1 MKPTCPTVFIV
12 IRLLTR
18 IPSSNPE
25 TGWQC
30 RLATMG
36 VFRLVG
42 RGFVFG
48 ADAGF
53 RSSQK
58 AHIAGWLPASLCA
71 SAVIL
76 GSAISMTAQ
85 NPADGSIQQAMR
97 QGSQAM
103 TSGDFPSALTAYTTV
118 THQQPDLAEG
128 HFNLGLAL
136 FQSGLLDK
144 ARPELA
150 RALALKPGLHGANLF
165 LGLIDYRENRF
176 SDAERRLERET
187 ALDSHNAKAFMWLG
201 VCRLA
206 EDNPQAAIAA
216 LDKAYSIDPH
226 DVDILYHRGR
236 AYFLVANAS
245 YATMFQLN
253 PDSVRVHQVLAEAYA
268 QATRNQQAIAEL
280 EMAVKTAPRQPGL
293 HEELA
298 DQYWVVG
305 DLDKANTAYHEELK
319 IDPFATSSMYKL
331 GSLLVLSQNPSEGVG
346 LLRDALHADPSLIDA
361 HYYLGVGL
369 TAIDQP
375 AEAIGEFNQA
385 IAADPKNDRAI
396 SAYFRLAQVYRRL
409 HQNDE
414 AQAAMQNFLRL
425 RAESRAVHDDRA
437 AQIAHKRTDL
447 PVENPDRAALEGG
460 AG

>member
-1 MKPTCPTVFIV
+1 M
-12 IRLLTR
+12 
-18 IPSSNPE
+18 
-25 TGWQC
+25 
-30 RLATMG
+30 MG
-36 VFRLVG
+36 GLV
-42 RGFVFG
+42 
-48 ADAGF
+48 
-53 RSSQK
+53 
-58 AHIAGWLPASLCA
+58 CA
-71 SAVIL
+71 
-76 GSAISMTAQ
+76 TAQ
-85 NPADGSIQQAMR
+85 NSADDSIQQAMQ

-103 TSGDFPSALTAYTTV
+103 TSGDFAAAVTAYSAIT
-118 THQQPDLAEG
+118 QRQPDLAEG

-136 FQSGLLDK
+136 FQSGQLDN

-176 SDAERRLERET
+176 KDAEVRLERET
-187 ALDSHNAKAFMWLG
+187 TLDSHNAKAFMWLG

-206 EDNPQAAIAA
+206 EENPQGAIAV
-216 LDKAYSIDPH
+216 LDKAYALDPH

-236 AYFLVANAS
+236 AYYLVANAS
-245 YATMFQLN
+245 YAAMFQLN
-253 PDSVRVHQVLAEAYA
+253 PDSIRVHQVLAEAYA

-280 EMAVKTAPRQPGL
+280 EMAVKIAPHQPGL

-305 DLDKANTAYHEELK
+305 DLDKATAAYHEELT
-319 IDPFATSSMYKL
+319 IDPYATSSKYKL
-331 GSLLVLSQNPSEGVG
+331 GSLLVLSQNPAEGVS
-346 LLRDALHADPSLIDA
+346 LLRDALHADPSLDDA

-369 TAIDQP
+369 AAIDQP
-375 AEAIGEFNQA
+375 TEAVGEFNRA
-385 IAADPKNDRAI
+385 ISADPKNDRAI
-396 SAYFRLAQVYRRL
+396 SAWFRLAQVYRKL

-437 AQIAHKRTDL
+437 AQIARKRMEL
-447 PVENPDRAALEGG
+447 PVESPDRAAIEGG

>member
-1 MKPTCPTVFIV
+1 MGFSGAAGEEQGKPTYPIVFIM

-18 IPSSNPE
+18 IPASTPE
-25 TGWQC
+25 TGGQR
-30 RLATMG
+30 RLPARG
-36 VFRLVG
+36 VPRFFPNTR
-42 RGFVFG
+42 R
-48 ADAGF
+48 
-53 RSSQK
+53 Q
-58 AHIAGWLPASLCA
+58 AGWLPAGLCA
-71 SAVIL
+71 SALMMGGLVC
-76 GSAISMTAQ
+76 ATAQ
-85 NPADGSIQQAMR
+85 NPAGGSIQQAML
-97 QGSQAM
+97 QGSKAM
-103 TSGDFPSALTAYTTV
+103 TSGDFAAAVTAYSTV

-136 FQSGLLDK
+136 FQSGQLDN

-150 RALALKPGLHGANLF
+150 RALALKPGLRGANLF

-176 SDAERRLERET
+176 KEAEASLERET
-187 ALDSHNAKAFMWLG
+187 TLDSRNAKAFMWLG

-206 EDNPQAAIAA
+206 EENPPGAIAA
-216 LDKAYSIDPH
+216 LDKAYALDPH

-236 AYFLVANAS
+236 AYYLVANAS
-245 YATMFQLN
+245 YAAMFQLN

-280 EMAVKTAPRQPGL
+280 EMAVKIAPHQPGL

-305 DLDKANTAYHEELK
+305 DLDKATVAYHEELT
-319 IDPFATSSMYKL
+319 IDPHATSSKYKL
-331 GSLLVLSQNPSEGVG
+331 GSLLVLSQNPAEGVS
-346 LLRDALHADPSLIDA
+346 LLRDALHADPSLEDA

-369 TAIDQP
+369 AATDQP
-375 AEAIGEFNQA
+375 TEAVGEFNRA
-385 IAADPKNDRAI
+385 ISADPKNDRAI
-396 SAYFRLAQVYRRL
+396 SAYFRLAQVYRKL

-437 AQIAHKRTDL
+437 AQIARKRTEL
-447 PVENPDRAALEGG
+447 PVENPDRAAIEGG

>member
-1 MKPTCPTVFIV
+1 MPAQK
-12 IRLLTR
+12 
-18 IPSSNPE
+18 
-25 TGWQC
+25 
-30 RLATMG
+30 LAG
-36 VFRLVG
+36 
-42 RGFVFG
+42 
-48 ADAGF
+48 D
-53 RSSQK
+53 
-58 AHIAGWLPASLCA
+58 P
-71 SAVIL
+71 
-76 GSAISMTAQ
+76 
-85 NPADGSIQQAMR
+85 IQQAMQ

-103 TSGDFPSALTAYTTV
+103 TSGDFATAVTAYSTV
-118 THQQPDLAEG
+118 THQQPNFAEG

-136 FQSGLLDK
+136 FQCGRLDN

-150 RALALKPGLHGANLF
+150 RSLALKPGLRGANLF

-176 SDAERRLERET
+176 KDAELRLERET

-206 EDNPQAAIAA
+206 EDNPQGAIAPLDRAYA
-216 LDKAYSIDPH
+216 LDPH
-226 DVDILYHRGR
+226 DVDVLYHRGR

-253 PDSVRVHQVLAEAYA
+253 RDSVRVHQVLAEAYA

-280 EMAVKTAPRQPGL
+280 EMAVKIAPRQPGL
-293 HEELA
+293 HEQLA

-305 DLDKANTAYHEELK
+305 DLDKATADYREELS
-319 IDPFATSSMYKL
+319 IDPYATSSKYKL
-331 GSLLVLSQNPSEGVG
+331 GSLLVLSQNAAEGVG
-346 LLRDALHADPSLIDA
+346 LLRDALQADPSLTDA

-369 TAIDQP
+369 IAIDQLN
-375 AEAIGEFNQA
+375 EAIGEFNQA

-409 HQNDE
+409 HKNDE

-425 RAESRAVHDDRA
+425 RAESRAIQDNRA
-437 AQIAHKRTDL
+437 AQIVRKRTEL
-447 PVENPDRAALEGG
+447 PVENPDRAAIDGG